1 MNGKIL
7 IVFDS
12 LSIRKEAM
20 EYAIELAGRTDSS
33 LMGLFLID
41 IPDTGSA
48 EEDRDRDYEAKKQL
62 VVREISQR
70 ASRAGLDAEAM
81 ILTGNPSSELMKFL
95 ADHRLPRVIVWGGR
109 FTAEGARRQR
119 EQWFARI
126 KDRLGCPVVV
136 PSRKA

>member
-33 LMGLFLID
+33 LMGLFLIN
-41 IPDTGSA
+41 IPDSGSPK
-48 EEDRDRDYEAKKQL
+48 EDRGYEEKKQL
-62 VVREISQR
+62 VIREVSQR
-70 ASRAGLDAEAM
+70 ARRAGLDAEAM
-81 ILTGNPSSELMKFL
+81 ILNGNPSSELMKFL

-109 FTAEGARRQR
+109 FSPEGTRRQR
-119 EQWFARI
+119 DRWFSRI